1 MSRARKPPS
10 PFDRLAELQK
20 EGKLGAMLPR
30 PDTGAKAKPAGRP
43 AAAPPLPAAPAPPP
57 APPPESEE
65 DLLRRAMSGVR
76 PMEGRGRVV
85 ERTPPDAPLLPRAAR
100 DDAELLR
107 RAMADVDPLGNGG
120 GAAFVVEEDG
130 GRIEG
135 HAPGV
140 DARTLRRLRTG
151 EDLPGAPGTREPPEE
166 ITLDLHGRRAAE
178 VAPALARFLHGA
190 REQGRRH
197 VLIVTGRGHGSEGG
211 QPVVRGA
218 AVEALRRSPD
228 VLAFTTAA
236 PVHGGAGA
244 LYVLL
249 RRAPAAPATPAR
261 RRGGG

>member
-20 EGKLGAMLPR
+20 EGKLDAMLPR
-30 PDTGAKAKPAGRP
+30 PDAAAKPKPTPARP
-43 AAAPPLPAAPAPPP
+43 ATPPAPVPT
-57 APPPESEE
+57 PPPESEA
-65 DLLRRAMSGVR
+65 DLLRRAMAGVR
-76 PMEGRGRVV
+76 PMEGRARVV
-85 ERTPPDAPLLPRAAR
+85 ERALPDERPLPRAAR

-107 RAMADVDPLGNGG
+107 RAMADVDPLGTGG
-120 GAAFVVEEDG
+120 GADFIVDEDA

-151 EDLPGAPGTREPPEE
+151 DDLPAAPGMGHPLDAV
-166 ITLDLHGRRAAE
+166 TLDLHGLRAAE
-178 VAPALARFLHGA
+178 VAPALARFLRRA
-190 REQGRRH
+190 RDHGRRH
-197 VLIVTGRGHGSEGG
+197 VLVVTGRGHGSEGG

-218 AVEALRRSPD
+218 AVEALRRAPD

-236 PVHGGAGA
+236 SLHGGAGA

-249 RRAPAAPATPAR
+249 RRSAAPAPS
-261 RRGGG
+261 RRGGDG